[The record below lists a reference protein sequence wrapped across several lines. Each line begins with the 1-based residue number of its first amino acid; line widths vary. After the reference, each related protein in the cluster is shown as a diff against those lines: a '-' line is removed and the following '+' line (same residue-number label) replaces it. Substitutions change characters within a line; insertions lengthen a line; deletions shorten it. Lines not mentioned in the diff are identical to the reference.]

1 MPYLIITICL
11 LIALI
16 ASIGWY
22 GSWRKSATSDLGVA
36 DGLDKALRDNRHE
49 MGEGLKNATDSINK
63 QLNNLQT
70 AISKTLEN
78 LRQDNHQQLERMRQT
93 VDEKLQ
99 ATLEK
104 RLTESFKRVDLQLEA
119 VNKNM
124 GEMQTLA
131 SDVGALQK
139 TLSGVKTRGVWGEAH
154 LDNLLSEVLNAEQYE
169 VNFKPKANSAESV
182 EFALKIPSPEGSSLY
197 IPVDAKFPL
206 TRFDQLQQ
214 ALESNQLPAI
224 EKARSALAA
233 EIKTQAKKIS
243 SKYINPPIT
252 TDFAIMYLPLES
264 LYAEVS
270 QQTDL
275 IEELRRKYK
284 VSLSG
289 PNTIL
294 PMLAMIGMGYRSL
307 AIQKR
312 VSEVW
317 DILIETQEEFGKFG
331 VLMEK
336 AKSKLD
342 EASGV
347 IESASS
353 KTRSIEK
360 KFQKVQ
366 RIEMP
371 DTDNLAKDDL
381 QSQN

>member
-11 LIALI
+11 LVALI
-16 ASIGWY
+16 AGIGWY
-22 GSWRKSATSDLGVA
+22 RSWRKADTAGLGTA
-36 DGLDKALRDNRHE
+36 GLDKALRDNRRE
-49 MGEGLKNATDSINK
+49 MNEGLKNATDSINK

-70 AISKTLEN
+70 AVSKTLEN

-104 RLTESFKRVDLQLEA
+104 RLTESFKRVDQQLEA

-131 SDVGALQK
+131 SDVGELQK

-154 LDNLLSEVLNAEQYE
+154 LDNLLSEVLNSEQYE
-169 VNFKPKANSAESV
+169 VNFKPRANSAESV
-182 EFALKIPSPEGSSLY
+182 EFALKIPSADGSALY
-197 IPVDAKFPL
+197 IPVDTKFPL

-224 EKARSALAA
+224 AKARSALAR

-243 SKYINPPIT
+243 SKYINPPLT

-317 DILIETQEEFGKFG
+317 DILIETQAEFGKFG

-371 DTDNLAKDDL
+371 DRDNPAKDSL
-381 QSQN
+381 QSRN